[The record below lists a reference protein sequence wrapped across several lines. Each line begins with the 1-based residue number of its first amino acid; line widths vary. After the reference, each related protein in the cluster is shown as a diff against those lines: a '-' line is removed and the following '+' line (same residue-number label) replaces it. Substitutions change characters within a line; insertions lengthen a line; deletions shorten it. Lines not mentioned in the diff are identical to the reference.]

1 MVEKAESPLEHL
13 KRFKQQKKRGQFEKS
28 HGSTTD
34 CNVTMTKSDPSATIG
49 GDQNNASRMT
59 NESGAQDFNSND
71 VDTTIRHLEAELG
84 ENSFR

>member
-1 MVEKAESPLEHL
+1 
-13 KRFKQQKKRGQFEKS
+13 
-28 HGSTTD
+28 
-34 CNVTMTKSDPSATIG
+34 MTKSDPSATIG

-59 NESGAQDFNSND
+59 NESGVQDFNSND